1 MKWLPIFVA
10 LLFTATIIFAQAR
23 PHPERLP
30 ALDTLQA
37 TLGLTDQQVIDL
49 EAMRRETRVAMQGLR
64 AEPFDQ
70 QEDRREAARAILEA
84 QKDQI
89 AEILSEEQMA
99 QWSAQRPERGPK
111 LSESEQEA
119 RKTELRA
126 YREEQIE
133 PVLRQQR
140 AKLDAHIS
148 PENQALIEALRTTRE
163 ETERSE
169 HHQTWRSHEE
179 DLQYLLKTYG
189 AEIRALLA
197 EIEPQAQQWQADLKA
212 IHEKY
217 LPVDKT
223 RTRPTA
229 RRAGHDRKAKGHV
242 RAVHFLL
249 MDPTE

>member
-1 MKWLPIFVA
+1 MKWLPIFVV
-10 LLFTATIIFAQAR
+10 LLFSATIIFAQAR
-23 PHPERLP
+23 PRPERLP
-30 ALDTLQA
+30 ALDTLQT
-37 TLGLTDQQVIDL
+37 TLGLTDQQVSDL
-49 EAMRRETRVAMQGLR
+49 EALRRDTHAAMQALR
-64 AEPFDQ
+64 AEPFGQ
-70 QEDRREAARAILEA
+70 QKDRREAARAILEA
-84 QKDQI
+84 QKDQM
-89 AEILSEEQMA
+89 AEILNEEQMA
-99 QWSAQRPERGPK
+99 QWSAQRPKRGPK

-119 RKTELRA
+119 LKTELRA

-148 PENQALIEALRTTRE
+148 PDNQALIEALRTT
-163 ETERSE
+163 TKAAERNE
-169 HHQTWRSHEE
+169 RHQALRSHQE

-189 AEIRALLA
+189 ADIRALLA
-197 EIEPQAQQWQADLKA
+197 EIEPQEQQWQADLKA

-217 LPVDKT
+217 LSVDEG
-223 RTRPTA
+223 RTRATA